1 MVLLFI
7 EMEKIGEMQ
16 DLRVENPL
24 LRISEV
30 SVRHPR
36 GDVKYAALGLCGS
49 QGSRNTFETY
59 TCLSGFLLCFNIL
72 QIHLYQCSDKLGV
85 QLSTHNFDLP

>member
-7 EMEKIGEMQ
+7 EREKIGEMQ

-30 SVRHPR
+30 SVRHP
-36 GDVKYAALGLCGS
+36 G
-49 QGSRNTFETY
+49 EM
-59 TCLSGFLLCFNIL
+59 
-72 QIHLYQCSDKLGV
+72 
-85 QLSTHNFDLP
+85 

>member
-36 GDVKYAALGLCGS
+36 GDVKYAAV
-49 QGSRNTFETY
+49 Y
-59 TCLSGFLLCFNIL
+59 TL
-72 QIHLYQCSDKLGV
+72 
-85 QLSTHNFDLP
+85 